1 MQAFCDHQK
10 FSIASSTKTFYINAM
25 KCLDEAK
32 LPFLVGGA
40 YAFSEYSGI
49 ERPNH
54 DFDIFV
60 KKEDADKI
68 LETLSKKL
76 GCMGHKIFPHWLYK
90 AFYGQEFIDVIFSSG
105 NGLATVD
112 DEWFTRAKKA
122 SVLGYPALIIPA
134 EEMIW
139 SKAFIMERE
148 RFDGADV
155 AHTMR
160 KYGNKMDWKWLIQ
173 RFGSHWRV
181 LYSHI
186 ILTGYIYPSDM
197 EVVPLWVMETLTAKL
212 LQEHKT
218 VQSAPSSSS
227 PPSSIASDG
236 DGESVKE
243 LAAEAAV
250 ARKLCH
256 GPFLSRQ
263 QYLKDVVEWKYDDGR
278 IVMEVMTEQ
287 DVINW
292 TAAALHPAGAGKS

>member
-10 FSIASSTKTFYINAM
+10 FCIDSSTKTFYIKAM
-25 KCLDEAK
+25 KCLDEAN

-40 YAFSEYSGI
+40 YAFSEYSGV

-60 KKEDADKI
+60 KKEDADEI
-68 LETLSKKL
+68 LEVLSKNL
-76 GCMGHKIFPHWLYK
+76 GCMSHKIFPHWLYK
-90 AFYGQEFIDVIFSSG
+90 TFYGQDFIDVIFSSG
-105 NGLATVD
+105 NGLAIVD
-112 DEWFTRAKKA
+112 DEWFTRSKKA
-122 SVLGYPALIIPA
+122 MVLGHPARIIPA

-155 AHTMR
+155 AHTIR
-160 KYGNKMDWKWLIQ
+160 KYGNNMDWKWLIH
-173 RFGSHWRV
+173 RFGKHWRV

-186 ILTGYIYPSDM
+186 ILAGYIYPCDM

-212 LQEHKT
+212 LEEHK
-218 VQSAPSSSS
+218 ALPST
-227 PPSSIASDG
+227 PSSDG
-236 DGESVKE
+236 DSKVAADAMASKTI
-243 LAAEAAV
+243 AAEEAAA

-263 QYLKDVVEWKYDDGR
+263 QYLKDLCEWEYDDGR
-278 IVMEVMTEQ
+278 IAMEAMSEQ